1 MRDLPIFVNTQ
12 GELVFVDDLCLSF
25 VAFYAEPM
33 QCRFLCL
40 MYESAVICCWIP
52 SMLNPSLISQIYFI
66 FAFNYNI
73 SNCIINNALFGQYQ
87 LKSIRMTSI
96 KHQAKIMEAN
106 LVHKDQHRF
115 GVDSSKSILLVIFGF
130 LASASL
136 SIGEAVNLA
145 VISVELIE
153 LDTLGSIGVDK
164 IENSFH
170 FLGCERRI

>member
-1 MRDLPIFVNTQ
+1 MLLDPKH
-12 GELVFVDDLCLSF
+12 
-25 VAFYAEPM
+25 AEPILN
-33 QCRFLCL
+33 FLDIL
-40 MYESAVICCWIP
+40 Y
-52 SMLNPSLISQIYFI
+52 

-87 LKSIRMTSI
+87 LKLIRMTSI
-96 KHQAKIMEAN
+96 RHQTKIMEAN